1 MKKNYSILG
10 VIIAILI
17 IFNIF
22 LLFNVVIFKNK
33 FKSISEKVNQM
44 IDIQDKAGVN
54 IYKSDDGSY
63 VVGLKRND
71 VKFVN
76 IIGQQAKE

>member
-33 FKSISEKVNQM
+33 
-44 IDIQDKAGVN
+44 N
-54 IYKSDDGSY
+54 IKNVDE
-63 VVGLKRND
+63 
-71 VKFVN
+71 VKW
-76 IIGQQAKE
+76 

>member
-1 MKKNYSILG
+1 
-10 VIIAILI
+10 
-17 IFNIF
+17 
-22 LLFNVVIFKNK
+22 
-33 FKSISEKVNQM
+33 M

-76 IIGQQAKE
+76 IIGQQAK

>member
-10 VIIAILI
+10 VIIASLI

-44 IDIQDKAGVN
+44 IDIQDK
-54 IYKSDDGSY
+54 SDDGSY

-76 IIGQQAKE
+76 IIGQQVKE